1 MKNPGKASKP
11 CRDFF
16 YGNTAQFGKKSQ
28 PEFLPRFKVPKTEES
43 CMYPQGACRIRKP
56 AYAGDGC
63 GIFPVFKRKKWGE
76 KTAET
81 RRHNCAALP

>member
-1 MKNPGKASKP
+1 
-11 CRDFF
+11 
-16 YGNTAQFGKKSQ
+16 
-28 PEFLPRFKVPKTEES
+28 
-43 CMYPQGACRIRKP
+43 MYPQGTYRIRKP